1 MTGGDWVL
9 FAPMRMEARAL
20 RRGLPAGAP
29 LRRTGRGLTR
39 AGRSAVRHRDAR
51 ALVVAGI
58 AGGLTPTLRP
68 GDVVVATE
76 VRRADQP
83 DEPPVPC
90 PTAPLVAATLRRRG
104 LTVHLGPV
112 VTSRR
117 LVDGADRARLAATG
131 ALAVDTES
139 AALLASAA
147 GRPVICVRVVAD
159 VPPQRLYRPLTWRRV
174 RAALR
179 TLPKVAPALVEWAE
193 ASTVR
198 EIVLAAPRSFC
209 AGVER
214 AISVVEQALD
224 RYGPPVYVR
233 KQIVHNVHVIA
244 DLQQRGAVFVDELTE
259 IPDGAV
265 TVFSA
270 HGVAPSVR
278 VAAADRGLPV
288 IDATCPLVTK
298 VHSEARRFVGRGN
311 TVLLIGHAGHEE
323 TEGTLGEA
331 PGQITLV
338 ENVTD
343 AERIEVTDP
352 DRVSYLVQTT
362 LAVDEVAGVLDVLRR
377 RFPALTGPS
386 SDDICYATTN
396 RQAALREVAAAADV
410 VLVVGSA
417 NSSNSRRL
425 VEVTERGG
433 IPAYL
438 VDDVGD
444 VDLRWLAG
452 RRTIGVTAGASAP
465 PRLVDETVAALAG
478 LGAHAVRE
486 HTTRTE
492 DVHFTLP
499 KEIRTP

>member
-1 MTGGDWVL
+1 LTRDDWVL

-20 RRGLPAGAP
+20 RRGLSPGAP
-29 LRRTGRGLTR
+29 LCRTGRGLAR
-39 AGRSAVRHRDAR
+39 AGRAAARHSGAG
-51 ALVVAGI
+51 ALAVAGI
-58 AGGLTPTLRP
+58 AGGLTTALRP

-76 VRRADQP
+76 VRRADRP
-83 DEPPVPC
+83 DEPAVPC
-90 PTAPLVAATLRRRG
+90 PAAPMVAAALRRRG

-117 LVDGADRARLAATG
+117 LVDGPVRARLAATG
-131 ALAVDTES
+131 ALATDTES
-139 AALLASAA
+139 AALLAGAA

-159 VPPQRLYRPLTWRRV
+159 VPPERLYRPLTWKRV

-179 TLPKVAPALVEWAE
+179 TLPKVAPVLVEWAAATSAGE
-193 ASTVR
+193 V
-198 EIVLAAPRSFC
+198 VLAAPRSFC

-214 AISVVEQALD
+214 AISAVEQALA
-224 RYGPPVYVR
+224 RHGPPVYVR
-233 KQIVHNVHVIA
+233 KQIVHNTHVIA
-244 DLQQRGAVFVDELTE
+244 DLQRRGAVFVDELTE
-259 IPDGAV
+259 IPDGAP

-270 HGVAPSVR
+270 HGVAPAVR
-278 VAAADRGLPV
+278 AAAADRGLPV

-298 VHSEARRFVGRGN
+298 VHSEARRFAGRGN

-331 PGQITLV
+331 PGRIALV
-338 ENVTD
+338 ESVSD
-343 AERIEVTDP
+343 AERVEVADP

-362 LAVDEVAGVLDVLRR
+362 LAADEVARVLDVLRR

-396 RQAALREVAAAADV
+396 RQAALREVAAVSDV
-410 VLVVGSA
+410 VLVLGSA

-433 IPAYL
+433 TPAYL
-438 VDDVGD
+438 VDAVDAI
-444 VDLRWLAG
+444 DLRWLAG
-452 RRTIGVTAGASAP
+452 ARTIGVTAGASAP
-465 PRLVDETVAALAG
+465 PRLVDEAVAALAG
-478 LGAHAVRE
+478 LGVDGIRE
-486 HTTRTE
+486 YTTHTE

>member
-1 MTGGDWVL
+1 ML

-20 RRGLPAGAP
+20 RRALPPDAP

-39 AGRSAVRHRDAR
+39 ATR
-51 ALVVAGI
+51 AAAGHGSTGALAVAGI
-58 AGGLTPTLRP
+58 AGGLSPALRP
-68 GDVVVATE
+68 GDLVVATE
-76 VRRADQP
+76 VRRDGPAGG
-83 DEPPVPC
+83 EALPC
-90 PTAPLVAATLRRRG
+90 PAAPMIAAALRRRG

-112 VTSRR
+112 VSSHR
-117 LVDGADRARLAATG
+117 LVDGAARDRLASTG

-139 AALLASAA
+139 AALLAGAA
-147 GRPVICVRVVAD
+147 ERPTACVRVIAD
-159 VPPQRLYRPLTWRRV
+159 VPPDRLFRPATLGRVVTAV
-174 RAALR
+174 RA
-179 TLPKVAPALVEWAE
+179 LPAVGPALVEWA
-193 ASTVR
+193 AATTVR
-198 EIVLAAPRSFC
+198 DVVLAAPRSFC

-224 RYGPPVYVR
+224 RHGAPVYVR

-244 DLQQRGAVFVDELTE
+244 DLQRRGAVFVDELAE
-259 IPDGAV
+259 IPDGAL

-270 HGVAPSVR
+270 HGVAPTVR
-278 VAAADRGLPV
+278 MAAADRGLPV

-298 VHSEARRFVGRGN
+298 VHSEARRFAGRGN

-331 PGQITLV
+331 PGRITLV
-338 ENVTD
+338 EDVRD
-343 AERIEVTDP
+343 AERIEVADP

-362 LAVDEVAGVLDVLRR
+362 LAVEEVAGVLDVLRR

-396 RQAALREVAAAADV
+396 RQAALREVAADADV
-410 VLVVGSA
+410 VLVLGSA

-433 IPAYL
+433 TPAYL
-438 VDDVGD
+438 VDDVD
-444 VDLRWLAG
+444 AVDLRWLAG
-452 RRTIGVTAGASAP
+452 ARTVGVTAGASAP
-465 PRLVDETVAALAG
+465 PRLVDQTVAALAG
-478 LGAHAVRE
+478 LGADAVRE

-492 DVHFTLP
+492 DVRFTLP

>member
-1 MTGGDWVL
+1 MTRGDWVL

-20 RRGLPAGAP
+20 RRGLPTGAP
-29 LRRTGRGLTR
+29 LHRTGRGLTR
-39 AGRSAVRHRDAR
+39 AGRAAARHADAG

-76 VRRADQP
+76 VRRADRP
-83 DEPPVPC
+83 DDPAVPC
-90 PTAPLVAATLRRRG
+90 PSAPLVAATLRRRG

-117 LVDGADRARLAATG
+117 LVDGPDRARLAATG

-147 GRPVICVRVVAD
+147 GRPVVCVRVVAD

-174 RAALR
+174 RTALR

-193 ASTVR
+193 AGTVR
-198 EIVLAAPRSFC
+198 EVVLASPRSFC

-214 AISVVEQALD
+214 AIGVVEQALD

-244 DLQQRGAVFVDELTE
+244 DLQRRGAVFVDELTE

-270 HGVAPSVR
+270 HGVAPAVR
-278 VAAADRGLPV
+278 VAAAARGLPV
-288 IDATCPLVTK
+288 IDATCPLVSK
-298 VHSEARRFVGRGN
+298 VHSEARRFAGRGN

-343 AERIEVTDP
+343 AERIEVADP

-396 RQAALREVAAAADV
+396 RQVALRDVAADADV

-433 IPAYL
+433 TPAYL
-438 VDDVGD
+438 VDDVD
-444 VDLRWLAG
+444 EVDLRWLAG
-452 RRTIGVTAGASAP
+452 KRTVGVTAGASAP
-465 PRLVDETVAALAG
+465 PRLVDETVTALAG
-478 LGAHAVRE
+478 LGADAVRE

>member
-1 MTGGDWVL
+1 
-9 FAPMRMEARAL
+9 MRTEARAL

-29 LRRTGRGLTR
+29 LRRTGRGLNR
-39 AGRSAVRHRDAR
+39 AGRVAAGYREAG
-51 ALVVAGI
+51 ALAVAGI
-58 AGGLTPTLRP
+58 AGGLVAGMRP

-76 VRRADQP
+76 VRRDGAPP
-83 DEPPVPC
+83 DEAVPC
-90 PTAPLVAATLRRRG
+90 PAAPMVAAALRRRG

-112 VTSRR
+112 VSSRR
-117 LVDGADRARLAATG
+117 LVDGPERDRLAATG

-139 AALLASAA
+139 AGLLAGAS
-147 GRPVICVRVVAD
+147 GRPTTCVRVVAD
-159 VPPQRLYRPLTWRRV
+159 VPPQRLYRPVTAGRVLT
-174 RAALR
+174 ALR
-179 TLPKVAPALVEWAE
+179 TLPRVAPALVEWAAATTARQVLL
-193 ASTVR
+193 AS
-198 EIVLAAPRSFC
+198 PRSFC

-224 RYGPPVYVR
+224 RHGPPVYVR

-244 DLQQRGAVFVDELTE
+244 DLQRRGAVFVDELTE
-259 IPDGAV
+259 VPDGAL

-270 HGVAPSVR
+270 HGVAPAVR
-278 VAAADRGLPV
+278 GAAADRRLPV

-298 VHSEARRFVGRGN
+298 VHTEARRFVGRGN

-338 ENVTD
+338 ENVGD
-343 AERIEVTDP
+343 AERIEVSDP

-362 LAVDEVAGVLDVLRR
+362 LAVDEVAAVLDVLRR
-377 RFPALTGPS
+377 RFPALTGPN

-396 RQAALREVAAAADV
+396 RQAALREVAVEADV
-410 VLVVGSA
+410 VLVLGSA

-433 IPAYL
+433 TPAYL
-438 VDDVGD
+438 VDDVDG

-452 RRTIGVTAGASAP
+452 ARVVGVTAGASAP

-478 LGAHAVRE
+478 LGAGTVRE
-486 HTTRTE
+486 LITRTE
-492 DVHFTLP
+492 SMHFTLP